1 MAIPKWLNDILVAE
15 SVPAWAPKPSMDDIV
30 RRVGVRGPQM
40 SAEDYLRML
49 ARDTEAA
56 RNASARSVDA
66 GMSTE
71 ENVFGLPVKTIE
83 QGRSLGERN
92 LPGIENLSPEDQ
104 IALATALD
112 KGAMLRAM
120 PAVGGEASVRS
131 RGPSEGLQSFRVM
144 PADRLRA
151 LTGADHPASFIASA
165 DPSTAMVM
173 DTLQNKANF
182 RRLSGASQSTSDLPN
197 PPAFRRGPAGTLRM
211 AEGPEALGPDI
222 PELLRQIRDD
232 QIDSRALTI
241 QETNDAIQAA
251 ELDRSMRESADAVAA
266 REAYARQYGG
276 FPPDTVEGM
285 NRGVNRQR
293 MIEDGT
299 MARLQKDNPIYDIGR
314 PLPDGEQYLG
324 SPLYPPSQKYAP
336 GNYDTHAD
344 FWWETEGKP
353 LVKAMAT
360 GHVLSY
366 PLMYAGY
373 QLMKPNERSTS
384 TATEAVPPPD
394 DAESWQAE
402 REQAIADSQKAYEQ
416 EQTRAAMDALPDVPI
431 DVNATQYRQGS
442 MPSMPDVP
450 VELPDMPLVSMPQD
464 EVGLPDDPME
474 DMTFLE
480 ENVDGA
486 PAMDELDAALLEA
499 GLQPAATNR
508 QDISSMDVDGRRVDS
523 LYPPESLEYQMEQ
536 ARRRRTGRKP
546 YPALSY

>member
-1 MAIPKWLNDILVAE
+1 
-15 SVPAWAPKPSMDDIV
+15 MDDIV
-30 RRVGVRGPQM
+30 RRVGVREPEM
-40 SAEDYLRML
+40 ATEDFLRRL
-49 ARDTEAA
+49 ARDAEAA

-131 RGPSEGLQSFRVM
+131 RGPSEVLQSFRVV

-151 LTGADHPASFIASA
+151 LTGADHPASFIASV

-173 DTLQNKANF
+173 DTLQNKADF

-222 PELLRQIRDD
+222 PELLRQVRDD

-251 ELDRSMRESADAVAA
+251 ELDRAMRESADAVAA

-276 FPPDTVEGM
+276 LPPDTVAGM
-285 NRGVNRQR
+285 DRGTNRQR
-293 MIEDGT
+293 MLESGALEKLTGDPRFNWARQMDGD
-299 MARLQKDNPIYDIGR
+299 MDPIV
-314 PLPDGEQYLG
+314 G
-324 SPLYPPSQKYAP
+324 SPLYPPSQTYAP
-336 GNYDTHAD
+336 SNYPTFAD
-344 FWWETEGKP
+344 FQWETEGKP
-353 LVKAMAT
+353 LVKAMAL

-384 TATEAVPPPD
+384 TATESAPPPD
-394 DAESWQAE
+394 DAASWQAE
-402 REQAIADSQKAYEQ
+402 REQAIADSQRAYEQ
-416 EQTRAAMDALPDVPI
+416 EQTRAAMDSLPDVPI
-431 DVNATQYRQGS
+431 DVNAKQYRQGYE
-442 MPSMPDVP
+442 P
-450 VELPDMPLVSMPQD
+450 EMPQD
-464 EVGLPDDPME
+464 VVGIE
-474 DMTFLE
+474 DEPVDLTDTGDVADLAAEQAPPPSIQDLDE
-480 ENVDGA
+480 E
-486 PAMDELDAALLEA
+486 LRRI
-499 GLQPAATNR
+499 GLQGVPSWYIRAMK
-508 QDISSMDVDGRRVDS
+508 DPSVKMIDGMPKEEFLPFSSKS
-523 LYPPESLEYQMEQ
+523 KEYPIQQRYVLQGMT
-536 ARRRRTGRKP
+536 R
-546 YPALSY
+546 